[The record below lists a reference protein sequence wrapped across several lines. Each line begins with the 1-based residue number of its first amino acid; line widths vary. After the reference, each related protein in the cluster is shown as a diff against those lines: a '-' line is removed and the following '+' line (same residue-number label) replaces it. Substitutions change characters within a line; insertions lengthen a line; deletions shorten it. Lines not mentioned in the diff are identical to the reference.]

1 MAPTQG
7 QPPRLSAAL
16 RQFTDVCPRRAAPPP
31 EGAAAAESVLARRL
45 RQKAE
50 QQKRCAG
57 EQWHRLQQAA
67 GPNCRRQLKQLQL
80 AALAALGGDAP
91 PPAVEEAAVTAVRL
105 LAGAERLTAPL
116 RHQLEAA
123 LPAVTAAVGQQLLQA
138 VQDAVTEMEPAA
150 LTAALS
156 PPQPADD
163 GQEAEF
169 GASLRLGGLE
179 PCEWQEPTLSD
190 LGGRPNGTAG
200 ADSSFNMLYRSDA
213 APEKKSLPY
222 GPDWLA
228 AELSRAAGP
237 SDALDDLSLGVYN
250 LLESNSD
257 NDALQSELL
266 DLLGFERIELVSTLL
281 SRRSEVLEARS
292 AGASQRSVSPR
303 TFQKLSAL
311 VNGQRPANLPGQSIT
326 VQSQREV
333 EARKALR
340 REEKRMQRERG
351 RQTATGQDSEAPAI
365 QPELARA
372 QREME
377 LLQAMS
383 APLFPDR
390 PRAAPSLAER
400 LPYVFDAYSQARQT
414 SAFVAGNKISLP
426 VGCEWSDHKLYQA
439 VEIPVAEQ
447 APTGVGDE
455 RVQIS
460 TLDQIGQ
467 KAFGGIKQLNRI
479 QSVVFKTA
487 YETNENLLICAP
499 TGAGKT
505 NIAMLT
511 VVHQI
516 RQHIDK
522 GVIQRDAFKIVYVAP
537 MKALAA
543 EMTAGFGR
551 RLAPLGITVRECT
564 GDMQLTKQEIMQTQ
578 MLVTTPEKWDVLT
591 RKSTGDVSLTQL
603 VKLLIIDE
611 VHLLH
616 GDRGPVVEALVARTL
631 RQVESSQSMIRI
643 VGLSATLPNY
653 IDVAEFLRVNPRRGL
668 FFFDGRFRPVPL
680 GQCFIGVK
688 ALNAMQQMNDM
699 DTVCY
704 EKAFDMVS
712 KGHQVMVFVHARN
725 ATVRVA
731 TRLREIAK
739 QRGQLGPFR
748 AEQSPQLGAEQ
759 KNVQKSKNRQ
769 LRELFDDGFAMH
781 HAGMLRQDRNLVERL
796 FSQGMIRVLCCTAT
810 LAWGVNLPAHA
821 VIIRGTDIYDAKHG
835 SFVDLG
841 VLDVMQIFGRA
852 GRPQFDRSGHGT
864 IITTQDKLSH
874 YLSLLT
880 NQYPIESSFTNLLA
894 DNLNAEVALGTV
906 TNVEEA
912 VQWLSY
918 TYLYVRMRKN
928 PQVYG
933 IKPDE
938 LQDDTQLLI
947 RRRQLIESEA
957 AKLDKALMV
966 RYDPRTTYLDV
977 TDLGR
982 IASHYYIKYDTVMV
996 INERIQSSMYQ
1007 RDILAM
1013 ISQSS
1018 EFEQIKV
1025 RDDELDELDRH
1036 IHEDCEEP
1044 VLGGSENV
1052 HGKVNILIQTFISRG
1067 RIDSFSLVSDMN
1079 YIVQN
1084 AKRIVRAVF
1093 EICLH
1098 KHWPLVSAHVLQL
1111 SLQLERQQW
1120 ASETPLRQCG
1130 GELNALILEKLD
1142 QRNLRPDDVREMDVK
1157 ELGFLIR
1164 DQKKAPAIR
1173 RAASEIPAVTLDAS
1187 VQPITRRV
1195 LRVRLTITP
1204 DFRWSDRV
1212 HGKTSETFIVWV
1224 EDPDSNYMYHHEY
1237 FILQKKQVLREE
1249 PQSLVFTIPIFEPLP
1264 AQYYI
1269 RVLSERW
1276 LGSEA
1281 VHPLSFKHL
1290 ILPDRHPPHTD
1301 LLNLRPLPVSALQ
1314 NIHYESLYGF
1324 THFNPIQTQL
1334 FHALYHSDCNLLL
1347 GAPTGSG
1354 KTIVAEI
1361 AMFRVFTQMPKR
1373 KVVYIAPM
1381 KALVRERM
1389 NDWRERL
1396 QRKLGL
1402 RLVELTGDVTP
1413 DVRAIQSADV
1423 IVTTPEKW
1431 DGVSRSWQTRNYV
1444 QDVAL
1449 IIIDEIHMLGED
1461 RGPVL
1466 EVIVSR
1472 TNFISSHTQRQLRI
1486 IGLSTAMANAADLA
1500 SWLNIKGVGLY
1511 NFRPTV
1517 RPVPLEIHIHGF
1529 PGKHYCPRMATMNRP
1544 TFKAIQTHSPEKP
1557 SLVFVSS
1564 RRQTR
1569 LTALDLIAYLAAED
1583 NPKQWLHM
1591 DEAELQPKLD
1601 EVRDPNLRLTL
1612 AFGIGI
1618 HHAGLVEYDRKLVEK
1633 LFVEQKIQVLIATA
1647 TLAWGVNFPA
1657 HLVVVKG
1664 TEYFDGKQKRYVDFP
1679 ITDVLQMM
1687 GRAGR
1692 PQYDDNGVAVV
1703 LVHDQKKHFYKS
1715 FLYEPFPV
1723 ESSLMNVLPDH
1734 LNAEIVAGTL
1744 QSKQDAI
1751 DYLTWTFFFR
1761 RVLQNPTYYDLESTD
1776 GDSVNRYLSEV
1787 VDGAVN
1793 TLEQS
1798 GCVEVD
1804 ADNRGLYATV
1814 LGRIGSFYYLNHRTM
1829 ELFSERLGADTSDH
1843 DLLKLVSDAYEYD
1856 EIPVRHNEDITN
1868 GELAAQCPVP
1878 VDKYSYDSPH
1888 VKTHLLFQAH
1898 FSRLRL
1904 PIADYVTDQKSVLDQ
1919 AIRVC
1924 QALLDLVAE
1933 SGWLATTIRAVQLQ
1947 QQLIQARWVTDSPLL
1962 TLPHLESGQLR
1973 LLGRLDCLPRLVE
1986 AAGGGGD
1993 RKAFSAVQERLAQH
2007 MDGWQL
2013 QEMND
2018 ALRRLPRMRLSV
2030 AVEGW
2035 WEASASAE
2043 RRPIACRQQPAQP
2056 TWLDLH
2062 ADQEYTL
2069 QVELRRLNP
2078 PPKEGRALAH
2088 APCFPKPKD
2097 EGWVLVLG
2105 EADSGELLA
2114 LKRVG
2119 AGRGRCAAPLAFRTP
2134 AETGRHIYTLYLLSD
2149 SYLGLDQQYD
2159 LWLNVVEPSVSAQV
2173 NGELGDLE

>member
-1 MAPTQG
+1 
-7 QPPRLSAAL
+7 
-16 RQFTDVCPRRAAPPP
+16 
-31 EGAAAAESVLARRL
+31 
-45 RQKAE
+45 
-50 QQKRCAG
+50 
-57 EQWHRLQQAA
+57 
-67 GPNCRRQLKQLQL
+67 
-80 AALAALGGDAP
+80 
-91 PPAVEEAAVTAVRL
+91 
-105 LAGAERLTAPL
+105 
-116 RHQLEAA
+116 
-123 LPAVTAAVGQQLLQA
+123 
-138 VQDAVTEMEPAA
+138 
-150 LTAALS
+150 
-156 PPQPADD
+156 
-163 GQEAEF
+163 
-169 GASLRLGGLE
+169 
-179 PCEWQEPTLSD
+179 
-190 LGGRPNGTAG
+190 
-200 ADSSFNMLYRSDA
+200 MLYNGDKPDTKKPSPHG
-213 APEKKSLPY
+213 PE
-222 GPDWLA
+222 WLA
-228 AELSRAAGP
+228 AELARAGG
-237 SDALDDLSLGVYN
+237 SDGSDDALPEICAGVYS
-250 LLESNSD
+250 LLESD
-257 NDALQSELL
+257 KGNDDLQNELF
-266 DLLGFERIELVSTLL
+266 DLLGFDRIELITTLL
-281 SRRSEVLEARS
+281 ERRAEVLAARV
-292 AGASQRSVSPR
+292 AAPPRSLSPR
-303 TFQKLSAL
+303 TFQQLSAL
-311 VNGQRPANLPGQSIT
+311 VNGGRSVQLPGQTVT
-326 VQSQREV
+326 VQSRQEV

-340 REEKRMQRERG
+340 REEKKMLRARD
-351 RQTATGQDSEAPAI
+351 RQTGQPADQEAPAV

-372 QREME
+372 HRELQ
-377 LLQAMS
+377 LLQAMN
-383 APLFPDR
+383 APLFSER
-390 PRAAPSLAER
+390 PRAAPAAAER
-400 LPYVFDAYSQARQT
+400 LPFVFDAFSQARQA
-414 SAFVAGNKISLP
+414 SSFVAGNKISLP
-426 VGCEWSDHKLYQA
+426 LGCEWSEHKLYQA
-439 VEIPVAEQ
+439 VEIPVAEA
-447 APTGVGDE
+447 APTNVGEQRISVASLDE
-455 RVQIS
+455 
-460 TLDQIGQ
+460 IGR
-467 KAFGGIKQLNRI
+467 KAFGGISQLNRI
-479 QSVVFKTA
+479 QSVVYDTA
-487 YETNENLLICAP
+487 YHTNENLLICAP

-516 RQHIDK
+516 RQHIEK
-522 GVIQRDAFKIVYVAP
+522 GVIMRDSFKIVYVAP

-543 EMTAGFGR
+543 EMTASFGR
-551 RLAPLGITVRECT
+551 RLAPLGVTVRECT
-564 GDMQLTKQEIMQTQ
+564 GDMQLTKQEIMSTQ

-631 RQVESSQSMIRI
+631 RQVETSQSMIRI

-653 IDVAEFLRVNPRRGL
+653 LDVAHFLRVNPMKGL

-688 ALNAMQQMNDM
+688 ALNSMQQMNDM

-704 EKAFDMVS
+704 EKAFEMVS

-731 TRLREIAK
+731 TRLRELAK
-739 QRGQLGPFR
+739 QRGQLGSFR

-759 KNVQKSKNRQ
+759 KHVQKSRNRQ

-781 HAGMLRQDRNLVERL
+781 HAGMLRQDRTLVERL

-852 GRPQFDRSGHGT
+852 GRPQFDKSGHGT
-864 IITTQDKLSH
+864 IITTQDKLPH

-880 NQYPIESSFTNLLA
+880 NQYPIESSFVALLA

-912 VQWLSY
+912 VSWLRY
-918 TYLYVRMRKN
+918 TYLYVRMSRN
-928 PQVYG
+928 PLVYG
-933 IKPDE
+933 IKPE
-938 LQDDTQLLI
+938 EVQDDPTLARKRQELI
-947 RRRQLIESEA
+947 MSQA
-957 AKLDKALMV
+957 TKLDKALML
-966 RYDPRTTYLDV
+966 RYDTRNTYLNI

-982 IASHYYIKYDTVMV
+982 IASHYYIKYDTVEV
-996 INERIQSSMYQ
+996 INELIQPAMDE

-1013 ISQSS
+1013 ISRSS

-1036 IHEDCEEP
+1036 IHEDCEQP

-1067 RIDSFSLVSDMN
+1067 RLDSFSLVSDMN

-1084 AKRIVRAVF
+1084 AKRITRAIF

-1098 KHWPLVSAHVLQL
+1098 RHWPLMSGRVLTL

-1120 ASETPLRQCG
+1120 ASETPLRQG
-1130 GELNALILEKLD
+1130 GGVLDALILDKLD
-1142 QRNLRPDDVREMDVK
+1142 SRHLTPELVREMDVH
-1157 ELGFLIR
+1157 ELGMLIR
-1164 DQKKAPAIR
+1164 DKRKAPLVQ
-1173 RAASEIPAVTLDAS
+1173 RAAAEVPAVTLDAS

-1204 DFRWSDRV
+1204 DFRWNDRL
-1212 HGKTSETFIVWV
+1212 HGKTSESFLVWV
-1224 EDPDSNYMYHHEY
+1224 EDPESNFMYHHEF
-1237 FILQKKQVLREE
+1237 FILLKKQVLRSE
-1249 PQSLVFTIPIFEPLP
+1249 PQSLVFTIPISEPLP
-1264 AQYYI
+1264 PQYYI

-1281 VHPLSFKHL
+1281 VHALSFQHL
-1290 ILPDRHPPHTD
+1290 MLPDRHPPHTD
-1301 LLNLRPLPVSALQ
+1301 LLDLRPLPVSALQ
-1314 NIHYESLYGF
+1314 NVRFQALYPF

-1361 AMFRVFTQMPKR
+1361 AMLRVFGKTPRQ

-1389 NDWRERL
+1389 ADWRGRL
-1396 QRKLGL
+1396 QGSLGL

-1413 DVRAIQSADV
+1413 DARAIQQADV

-1431 DGVSRSWQTRNYV
+1431 DGISRSWQTRDYV
-1444 QDVAL
+1444 RDVAL

-1486 IGLSTAMANAADLA
+1486 VGLSTAMANASDLA
-1500 SWLNIKGVGLY
+1500 SWLNITDVGLY

-1517 RPVPLEIHIHGF
+1517 RPVPLEIHIQGF

-1544 TFKAIQTHSPEKP
+1544 TFKAIRTHAPDKP

-1569 LTALDLIAYLAAED
+1569 LTALDLIAFLAAED
-1583 NPKQWLHM
+1583 DPKQWLRL
-1591 DEAELQPKLD
+1591 DEATLQALL
-1601 EVRDPNLRLTL
+1601 EGVRDSNLRLTL

-1618 HHAGLVEYDRKLVEK
+1618 HHAGLVEHDRKLVEE
-1633 LFVEQKIQVLIATA
+1633 LFVNQKIQVLIATA

-1692 PQYDDNGVAVV
+1692 PQYDDHGVAVV
-1703 LVHDQKKHFYKS
+1703 LVHDAKKHFYKS

-1723 ESSLMNVLPDH
+1723 ESSLLEVLPDH

-1761 RVLQNPTYYDLESTD
+1761 RVLRNPTYYDLESLE
-1776 GDSVNRYLSEV
+1776 GDAVNRYLSEV
-1787 VDGAVN
+1787 VDRAVS
-1793 TLEQS
+1793 TLELS
-1798 GCVEVD
+1798 HCVEVD
-1804 ADNRGLYATV
+1804 MDNRDLYPTV
-1814 LGRIGSFYYLNHRTM
+1814 LGRIASFYYLSHRTM
-1829 ELFSERLGADTSDH
+1829 ELFHARLSADTSDAE
-1843 DLLKLVSDAYEYD
+1843 LLTVLTDAHEYD
-1856 EIPVRHNEDITN
+1856 EIPVRHNEDNTN
-1868 GELAAQCPVP
+1868 SELAKTCPLP
-1878 VDKYSYDSPH
+1878 VDALMYDSPH
-1888 VKTHLLFQAH
+1888 VKTHLLFQTH
-1898 FSRLRL
+1898 FGRL
-1904 PIADYVTDQKSVLDQ
+1904 PLPVADYVTDQKSVLDQ
-1919 AIRVC
+1919 AIRIG

-1933 SGWLATTIRAVQLQ
+1933 SGWLATALRAVHLQ
-1947 QQLIQARWVTDSPLL
+1947 QQMVQARWLSDSPLL
-1962 TLPHLESGQLR
+1962 TLPHVESS
-1973 LLGRLDCLPRLVE
+1973 LLAQFGTLDQLPRLVE
-1986 AAGGGGD
+1986 AAAGAGD
-1993 RKAFSAVQERLAQH
+1993 GQRRFKAVIDRLARH
-2007 MDGWQL
+2007 LDGWQL
-2013 QEMND
+2013 QELTE
-2018 ALRRLPRMRLSV
+2018 AVGRLPRLRVGLS
-2030 AVEGW
+2030 VEGW
-2035 WEASASAE
+2035 WEAEAAAR
-2043 RRPIACRQQPAQP
+2043 RRPVPVQQQPAQP
-2056 TWLDLH
+2056 AWLPLH
-2062 ADQEYTL
+2062 ADQDYTL
-2069 QVELRRLNP
+2069 QVELRRLNGSQ
-2078 PPKEGRALAH
+2078 GRPLHGVCTALPQAQ
-2088 APCFPKPKD
+2088 
-2097 EGWVLVLG
+2097 GRGLG
-2105 EADSGELLA
+2105 A
-2114 LKRVG
+2114 G
-2119 AGRGRCAAPLAFRTP
+2119 AGRAGLWRAAGAEAGGGRPRPLLGAARLSHAGGARPPRLHAVP
-2134 AETGRHIYTLYLLSD
+2134 AVGQLPGPGPAVRPVRRCHDRLHRGSGERGDGRRIEGRGKGGGVHWRERIAG
-2149 SYLGLDQQYD
+2149 GLTRWRASCGVVVGGRRRCGAGRW
-2159 LWLNVVEPSVSAQV
+2159 LWAE
-2173 NGELGDLE
+2173 